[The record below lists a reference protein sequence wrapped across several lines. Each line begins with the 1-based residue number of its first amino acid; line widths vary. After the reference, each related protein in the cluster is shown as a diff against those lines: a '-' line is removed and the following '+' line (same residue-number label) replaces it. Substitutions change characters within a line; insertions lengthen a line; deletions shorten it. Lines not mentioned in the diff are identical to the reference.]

1 MRTQFLPTVGVAAAA
16 ALFAGAAYLY
26 TVRISRRS
34 GGGFTI
40 GTVPSRAAKQPL
52 GRQEEPKEE
61 DPKPRVDVYFGSQTG
76 TAEDFAKQ
84 VQREGNARGLDMN
97 VVDLELYDKA
107 RISSGTAVF
116 LVATYGEGEPTDNGR
131 DFHDW
136 VTCEE
141 DETALSGLNFA
152 VFGLGNSQY
161 EHFNSFG
168 KAVDRHV
175 ARLGGKRLLNLALG
189 DDDNDLRDAF
199 EDWLDKVRPEA
210 APNDLADVRAAREPP
225 FPAASPLAPLEIRT
239 ERFLLCSKRSYGL
252 PSRTTSGSTSRACS
266 ARTRGCSTTTRCGTS
281 TPPAR
286 RPRPRAPRLGAASR
300 TTCSMI
306 PRAWSSA

>member
-136 VTCEE
+136 VSCEE

-199 EDWLDKVRPEA
+199 EDWLDKVRPVA
-210 APNDLADVRAAREPP
+210 APHDLADVRAAREPP
-225 FPAASPLAPLEIRT
+225 PPPPPPLLLSKSGLKDFSCVPNAAMACPLGPPRGRPVERAVQGRGGAVPLHAAVHRHRRPAA
-239 ERFLLCSKRSYGL
+239 
-252 PSRTTSGSTSRACS
+252 RAREPHVWAQQVEPH
-266 ARTRGCSTTTRCGTS
+266 AR
-281 TPPAR
+281 
-286 RPRPRAPRLGAASR
+286 
-300 TTCSMI
+300 
-306 PRAWSSA
+306 